1 MNNYVKPKEMKESGE
16 NLFPSGALVRNRS
29 TKELN
34 MNSDS
39 SSKVILNASDTVYTV
54 RDVASMLGRKECTIR
69 RRIENGLLPAHKVG
83 RCWYILKSEFVD
95 GLRNI

>member
-1 MNNYVKPKEMKESGE
+1 MNNYAKPKEMKENGE
-16 NLFPSGALVRNRS
+16 NLFPSGVLERNRS
-29 TKELN
+29 KKGRN

-39 SSKVILNASDTVYTV
+39 GSKVMLNASDTVYTV
-54 RDVASMLGRKECTIR
+54 RDVANMLGRKECTIR